1 MTGIG
6 FYMVYQIET
15 SGHVIYRIVCNS
27 FVWPIDK
34 ERKMNCDS
42 LALGWSKVLLP
53 AFPATSVHKNPKIY
67 FRNLFK
73 YQNNVRD
80 ERNVSRSVKGTL
92 LIDNLFVPGQFS
104 ASTCIWSPSKVFF
117 YGASCL
123 LVESSNGLLQS
134 SET

>member
-53 AFPATSVHKNPKIY
+53 AFPATNVHKNPKIY
-67 FRNLFK
+67 FRNLF
-73 YQNNVRD
+73 
-80 ERNVSRSVKGTL
+80 
-92 LIDNLFVPGQFS
+92 
-104 ASTCIWSPSKVFF
+104 
-117 YGASCL
+117 
-123 LVESSNGLLQS
+123 
-134 SET
+134 